1 MEVSVRNSNKK
12 TIFNSVNKTFNYY
25 IRNLYEIQK
34 NRARGNIKE
43 LLNRIISKHFKMNTL
58 IKFFYSQI
66 FHNILL
72 DSVP

>member
-1 MEVSVRNSNKK
+1 MPVRNSNKK

-34 NRARGNIKE
+34 NRARGIIKE
-43 LLNRIISKHFKMNTL
+43 LLNRIISKHFKMSTL

-72 DSVP
+72 DSIP